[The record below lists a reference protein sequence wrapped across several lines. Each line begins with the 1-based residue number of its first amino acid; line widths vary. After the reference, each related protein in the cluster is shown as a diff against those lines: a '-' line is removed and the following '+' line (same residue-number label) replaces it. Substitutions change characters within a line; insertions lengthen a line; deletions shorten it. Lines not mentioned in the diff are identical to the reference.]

1 MKWTINHF
9 ETFIVLMSHEIS
21 KKNLN
26 KCSVIKSS
34 VYYIQEYD
42 MGLLEIRVKLF
53 FVGYYLNI

>member
-26 KCSVIKSS
+26 KCPVIKSI
-34 VYYIQEYD
+34 YYIKN
-42 MGLLEIRVKLF
+42 IIW
-53 FVGYYLNI
+53 GY